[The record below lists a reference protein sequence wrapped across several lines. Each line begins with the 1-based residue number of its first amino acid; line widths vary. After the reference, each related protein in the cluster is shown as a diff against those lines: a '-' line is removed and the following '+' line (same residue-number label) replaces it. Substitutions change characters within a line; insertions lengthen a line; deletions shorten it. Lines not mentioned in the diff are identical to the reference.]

1 MTVPPKSYEEVSTI
15 LDKIS
20 EEIVSI
26 NRGLDDNDVTPIKKL
41 EIIKESLEKIQNYI
55 IIAKVILKPVTDEEK
70 KKILDCIIRRISYL
84 GIPNLKSIHELKDQD
99 IKTLIDLM
107 G

>member
-1 MTVPPKSYEEVSTI
+1 MATAPESYEEVSTI
-15 LDKIS
+15 LGNIS

-26 NRGLDDNDVTPIKKL
+26 NRVLDDNDIAPIEKLETIKK
-41 EIIKESLEKIQNYI
+41 SQEKIQNYI
-55 IIAKVILKPVTDEEK
+55 IIAKVILEPVTDKERKE
-70 KKILDCIIRRISYL
+70 ILDCIIRRISYL

-99 IKTLIDLM
+99 IKTLIKLM